1 MLDWFVD
8 PFRGTLAFVF
18 VLGVVVFVHEF
29 GHFLAAKLTGVY
41 APRFSIGFGKA
52 LWRRRWGET
61 EYILAAIPLGGY
73 VRMASKEDETM
84 AALEGGPERPA
95 TAPETVGGS
104 GTRVVEEQKR
114 PSDWDPNALAPFGP
128 IPVPEH
134 RLFESKSL
142 IARLFIMVAG
152 VSMNVLLGF
161 IVLSALVAYYGRP
174 IIRTRVIGAVSE
186 ADWARP
192 YAPQLRPGDT
202 VFVVGDRAVD
212 TWRDVLEGLAR
223 ADGDSVLIRTSRA
236 RVLVPLEGDSA
247 VSRRDLVTL
256 LEPQLPAVVG
266 EVMDGAPAA
275 RAGVR
280 PGDSIVAVAG
290 QPIEGWAAA
299 VRGIQRS
306 PGRPLPIEVVRGG
319 QRLTVTVVPDSERQR
334 DDTGREVVRGRIG
347 VGNRVASLREP
358 VPLGEAIGAGW
369 GATWDMAGSVVDVV
383 HRLVTGRL
391 STDQLGGP
399 IAIARASGQAAASGF
414 AQLLQLTAFLSINVA
429 IFNLLPIPIL
439 DGGQILINLM
449 QAVKGSPFSLRSR
462 EYMMR
467 FGLAMIALIFALAMF
482 NDLRR
487 VAGDLARWIR

>member
-1 MLDWFVD
+1 MLAI
-8 PFRGTLAFVF
+8 LAPIIVF
-18 VLGVVVFVHEF
+18 GLVVFVHEL

-41 APRFSIGFGKA
+41 APRFSIGFGRA

-84 AALEGGPERPA
+84 AALEGGAEEPA
-95 TAPETVGGS
+95 AAPDTVGGS
-104 GTRVVEEQKR
+104 GTRVVASER
-114 PSDWDPNALAPFGP
+114 APVDWDPNALAPFGP

-142 IARLFIMVAG
+142 LARLFIMVAG
-152 VSMNVLLGF
+152 VTMNIVLGF
-161 IVLSALVAYYGRP
+161 IVLSALAAYYGRP
-174 IIRTRVIGAVSE
+174 IIPTRVIGAVTD

-192 YAPQLRPGDT
+192 YAASFQRGDT
-202 VFVVGDRAVD
+202 VVAIDDHAIA
-212 TWRDVLEGLAR
+212 TWSDVIEGFAR
-223 ADGDSVLIRTSRA
+223 AEGDSVVVRTSRGTTI
-236 RVLVPLEGDSA
+236 VPLEGDSA
-247 VSRRDLVTL
+247 VPRRDLVTML
-256 LEPQLPAVVG
+256 TPQLPAVIDRVEG
-266 EVMDGAPAA
+266 GSPAA
-275 RAGVR
+275 RAGIQS
-280 PGDSIVAVAG
+280 GDSLIAVGG
-290 QPIEGWAAA
+290 QPVDGWASA
-299 VRGIQRS
+299 VEQIRRS
-306 PGRPLPIEVVRGG
+306 PGRPLPVEVMRGG
-319 QRLTVTVVPDSERQR
+319 ERLTITVVPDSARQR
-334 DDTGREVVRGRIG
+334 DDNGREVLTGRIG
-347 VGNRVASLREP
+347 VGNRVDNRREP
-358 VPLGEAIGAGW
+358 VSLGAAIASGW
-369 GATWDMAGSVVDVV
+369 EATWDMAGSVVDVL
-383 HRLVTGRL
+383 HRLVTRRL

-399 IAIARASGQAAASGF
+399 IAIARASGEAAAGGF

>member
-1 MLDWFVD
+1 MLDWFD
-8 PFRGTLAFVF
+8 PFRVILAFVF
-18 VLGVVVFVHEF
+18 VLGVVVFVHEL
-29 GHFLAAKLTGVY
+29 GHFLSAKLTGVY

-104 GTRVVEEQKR
+104 GTRVVEDQKR

-142 IARLFIMVAG
+142 PARLLIMFAG
-152 VSMNVLLGF
+152 VTMNVVLGF
-161 IVLSALVAYYGRP
+161 IVLSALAAYYGRP
-174 IIRTRVIGAVSE
+174 VITTGVIGEVSD
-186 ADWARP
+186 AAWARP
-192 YAPQLRPGDT
+192 YAAAFQPGDT
-202 VFVVGDRAVD
+202 VLTVDDQRVARWSDVVEAI
-212 TWRDVLEGLAR
+212 AR
-223 ADGDSVLIRTSRA
+223 AEGDSVVIRTSRSSVA
-236 RVLVPLEGDSA
+236 IPLEGDDA
-247 VSRRDLVTL
+247 PSRRDLYSLLTPRLPTVIEEVTDNS
-256 LEPQLPAVVG
+256 PA
-266 EVMDGAPAA
+266 E
-275 RAGVR
+275 RAGLR
-280 PGDSIVAVAG
+280 EGDSVVAVGG
-290 QPIEGWAAA
+290 QPIVDWAT
-299 VRGIQRS
+299 VVERIQKS
-306 PGRPLPIEVVRGG
+306 PGKPLPIEVARGG
-319 QRLTVTVVPDSERQR
+319 ERLTLTVVPKSERQR
-334 DDTGREVVRGRIG
+334 DENGREVVVGKIG
-347 VGNRVASLREP
+347 VGNTVREP
-358 VPLGEAIGAGW
+358 VSLGEAITSGW
-369 GATWDMAGSVVDVV
+369 GATWDMAGSVIDVL

-399 IAIARASGQAAASGF
+399 IAIARASGSAAAAGF

-439 DGGQILINLM
+439 DGGQILINLL

>member
-8 PFRGTLAFVF
+8 PLRGTLAFIF
-18 VLGVVVFVHEF
+18 VLGVVVFVHEL

-41 APRFSIGFGKA
+41 APRFSIGFGKS

-95 TAPETVGGS
+95 TAPDTVGGS
-104 GTRVVEEQKR
+104 GARVVDDEKR
-114 PSDWDPNALAPFGP
+114 RSDWDPNALAPFGP
-128 IPVPEH
+128 IPVPEN

-142 IARLFIMVAG
+142 LARLFIMIAG

-161 IVLSALVAYYGRP
+161 LVLSGLAAYYGRP
-174 IIRTRVIGAVSE
+174 IIATRVVGGVTD

-192 YAPQLRPGDT
+192 FASQFRPGDT
-202 VFVVGDRAVD
+202 VYVVGDRAVE
-212 TWRDVLEGLAR
+212 TWSDVREGLAR
-223 ADGDSVLIRTSRA
+223 AEDDSVSIRTSRGT
-236 RVLVPLEGDSA
+236 VVIPLEGDQA
-247 VSRRDLVTL
+247 VSRRDLVGL
-256 LEPQLPAVVG
+256 LEPHVPAVAG
-266 EVMDGAPAA
+266 DIEDGPAK
-275 RAGVR
+275 RAGLQS
-280 PGDSIVAVAG
+280 GDSIVTAGG
-290 QPIEGWAAA
+290 QPIQGWADA
-299 VRGIQRS
+299 VRLIRGS

-319 QRLTVTVVPDSERQR
+319 RRLTITVVPDSSRQR
-334 DDTGREVVRGRIG
+334 DDNGREVLRGRIG
-347 VGNRVASLREP
+347 VGPRIADQREP
-358 VPLGEAIGAGW
+358 VSLGEAFAAGW
-369 GATWDMAGSVVDVV
+369 ELTWDMAGSVVDVL
-383 HRLVTGRL
+383 HRLVTRRL

-399 IAIARASGQAAASGF
+399 IAIARASSNAAASGF

-429 IFNLLPIPIL
+429 MFNLLPIPIL
-439 DGGQILINLM
+439 DGGQILINLL

-487 VAGDLARWIR
+487 VFGDIARWMR

>member
-1 MLDWFVD
+1 MLDWFD
-8 PFRGTLAFVF
+8 PFRVILAFVF
-18 VLGVVVFVHEF
+18 VLGVVVFVHEL

-73 VRMASKEDETM
+73 VRMASREDETM
-84 AALEGGPERPA
+84 AALEGGGERPA
-95 TAPETVGGS
+95 AAPETVGGS
-104 GTRVVEEQKR
+104 GTRVVAEEK
-114 PSDWDPNALAPFGP
+114 PPADWDPNALAPFGP

-134 RLFESKSL
+134 RLFESKGL

-152 VSMNVLLGF
+152 VSMNIVLGF
-161 IVLSALVAYYGRP
+161 LVLSALAAYYGRP
-174 IIRTRVIGAVSE
+174 IIPTRVIGAVSD

-192 YAPQLRPGDT
+192 YASRFQRGDT
-202 VFVVGDRAVD
+202 VAAIDDRAVA
-212 TWRDVLEGLAR
+212 TWGDLLEALVR
-223 ADGDSVLIRTSRA
+223 AEGDSVVIRTSREA
-236 RVLVPLEGDSA
+236 VVIPLEGDGA
-247 VSRRDLVTL
+247 VPRRDLVTML
-256 LEPQLPAVVG
+256 TPQLPAVVDRVEG
-266 EVMDGAPAA
+266 GSPAD
-275 RAGVR
+275 RAGLR
-280 PGDSIVAVAG
+280 PGDSLMAVGG
-290 QPIEGWAAA
+290 QPVDGWAAA
-299 VRGIQRS
+299 VEQIRGS
-306 PGRPLPIEVVRGG
+306 PGRALPIEVMRDG
-319 QRLTVTVVPDSERQR
+319 QRVTFTVTPDSSYQR
-334 DDTGREVVRGRIG
+334 DDNGREVLAGRIG
-347 VGNRVASLREP
+347 VGNRVDNRREP
-358 VPLGEAIGAGW
+358 VSLGAAIASGW
-369 GATWDMAGSVVDVV
+369 EATWDMAGSVIDVL
-383 HRLVTGRL
+383 HRLVTRRL

-399 IAIARASGQAAASGF
+399 IAIARASGEAAAGGF

>member
-1 MLDWFVD
+1 MLDWFD
-8 PFRGTLAFVF
+8 PFRVILAFVF
-18 VLGVVVFVHEF
+18 VLGVVVFVHEL

-61 EYILAAIPLGGY
+61 EYILAAVPLGGY

-95 TAPETVGGS
+95 SAPDTVGGS
-104 GTRVVEEQKR
+104 GTRVVEADKR
-114 PSDWDPNALAPFGP
+114 TAEWDPNALAPFGP
-128 IPVPEH
+128 IPVPEE

-152 VSMNVLLGF
+152 VSMNILLGF
-161 IVLSALVAYYGRP
+161 LVLSALAAYYGRP
-174 IIRTRVIGAVSE
+174 IIPTRVIGAVSE
-186 ADWARP
+186 ADWAAP
-192 YAPQLRPGDT
+192 YTSQLRPGDT
-202 VFVVGDRAVD
+202 VYTVGDRAVT
-212 TWRDVLEGLAR
+212 TWADVLEGLAR
-223 ADGDSVLIRTSRA
+223 ADEDSVVLRTSRGA
-236 RVLVPLEGDSA
+236 VVIPLEGDSA
-247 VSRRDLVTL
+247 VSRRDAVTL
-256 LEPQLPAVVG
+256 LTPQLPPVIDRVEG
-266 EVMDGAPAA
+266 GSPAD
-275 RAGVR
+275 RAGLR
-280 PGDSIVAVAG
+280 SGDSLVAVGG
-290 QPIEGWAAA
+290 QPVQGWASA
-299 VRGIQRS
+299 VAHIRRA
-306 PGRPLPIEVVRGG
+306 PGRPLPIEVARGG
-319 QRLTVTVVPDSERQR
+319 QRVMVTVVPDSARQR
-334 DDTGREVVRGRIG
+334 DDNGREVLTGRIG
-347 VGNRVASLREP
+347 VGNRVEDRREP
-358 VPLGEAIGAGW
+358 VSLGDAIGAGW
-369 GATWDMAGSVVDVV
+369 AATWDMAGSVLDVL
-383 HRLVTGRL
+383 HRLVTRRL

-399 IAIARASGQAAASGF
+399 IAIARASGSAAAAGF

>member
-1 MLDWFVD
+1 MLDWFD
-8 PFRGTLAFVF
+8 PFRVILAFVF
-18 VLGVVVFVHEF
+18 VLGVVVFVHEL

-104 GTRVVEEQKR
+104 GTRVVEEAKR

-128 IPVPEH
+128 IPVPAH

-152 VSMNVLLGF
+152 VSMNVVLGF
-161 IVLSALVAYYGRP
+161 LVLSALAAYYGRP
-174 IIRTRVIGAVSE
+174 IIPTRVIGAVSE

-192 YAPQLRPGDT
+192 YAAQLRPGDT
-202 VFVVGDRAVD
+202 VFAVGDRAIE
-212 TWRDVLEGLAR
+212 TWADVLEGLAR
-223 ADGDSVLIRTSRA
+223 ADEDSVVISTSRGN
-236 RVLVPLEGDSA
+236 VVFPLEGDSA

-256 LEPQLPAVVG
+256 LTPQLPAVIDRVEG
-266 EVMDGAPAA
+266 GSPAD
-275 RAGVR
+275 RAGMGA
-280 PGDSIVAVAG
+280 GDSLIAVGG
-290 QPIEGWAAA
+290 QRVDGWASA
-299 VRGIQRS
+299 VEQIRRW
-306 PGRPLPIEVVRGG
+306 PGRALPIEVGRGG
-319 QRLTVTVVPDSERQR
+319 QRITVTVVPDSARVR
-334 DDTGREVVRGRIG
+334 DDNGREVLTGRIG
-347 VGNRVASLREP
+347 VRNRVESRREP
-358 VPLGEAIGAGW
+358 VSIGGAIGSGW
-369 GATWDMAGSVVDVV
+369 EATWDMAGSVIDVL
-383 HRLVTGRL
+383 HRLVTRRL
-391 STDQLGGP
+391 SADQLGGP
-399 IAIARASGQAAASGF
+399 IAIARASGEAAAGGF

>member
-8 PFRGTLAFVF
+8 PVRGALAFIF
-18 VLGVVVFVHEF
+18 VLGVVVFVHEL

-104 GTRVVEEQKR
+104 GARVVEDKKR
-114 PSDWDPNALAPFGP
+114 QPDWDPNALAPFGP
-128 IPVPEH
+128 VPVPEN

-142 IARLFIMVAG
+142 PARLFIMVAG

-161 IVLSALVAYYGRP
+161 LVLSGLAAYYGRP
-174 IIRTRVIGAVSE
+174 VVTTRVIGDVSD
-186 ADWARP
+186 AQWARR
-192 YAPQLRPGDT
+192 YATALQSGDTILAVDDRPVTRWSDVVEGIARAEGDTVVIRTSRTSVSIPLEGDDAPPRREVYSLIRPRLPTVIAEVTRGSPADRAGLRPGD
-202 VFVVGDRAVD
+202 
-212 TWRDVLEGLAR
+212 
-223 ADGDSVLIRTSRA
+223 SV
-236 RVLVPLEGDSA
+236 
-247 VSRRDLVTL
+247 
-256 LEPQLPAVVG
+256 
-266 EVMDGAPAA
+266 
-275 RAGVR
+275 
-280 PGDSIVAVAG
+280 VAVGGQSVADWQTVVEPIQKSAG
-290 QPIEGWAAA
+290 K
-299 VRGIQRS
+299 
-306 PGRPLPIEVVRGG
+306 PLSIDVVRRGE
-319 QRLTVTVVPDSERQR
+319 RLTLTVVPKSERQR
-334 DDTGREVVRGRIG
+334 DEKGREVVVGKIG
-347 VGNRVASLREP
+347 VGNQVREP
-358 VPLGEAIGAGW
+358 MSFGEAVTTGW
-369 GATWDMAGSVVDVV
+369 DATWEMAGSVVDVL
-383 HRLVTGRL
+383 HRLVTRRL

-399 IAIARASGQAAASGF
+399 IAIARASGEAAAGGF
-414 AQLLQLTAFLSINVA
+414 ANLLQLTAFLSINVA
-429 IFNLLPIPIL
+429 MFNLLPIPIL
-439 DGGQILINLM
+439 DGGQILINLL

-487 VAGDLARWIR
+487 VFGDIARWMR

>member
-1 MLDWFVD
+1 MLDWFD
-8 PFRGTLAFVF
+8 PFRVILAFVF
-18 VLGVVVFVHEF
+18 VLGVVVFVHEL
-29 GHFLAAKLTGVY
+29 GHFLAAKLVGVY

-84 AALEGGPERPA
+84 AALEGGGETPK

-104 GTRVVEEQKR
+104 GTRVLEEEKR
-114 PSDWDPNALAPFGP
+114 PADWDPNALAPFGP
-128 IPVPEH
+128 LPVPEH

-142 IARLFIMVAG
+142 LARLFIMVAG
-152 VSMNVLLGF
+152 VTMNIVLGIL
-161 IVLSALVAYYGRP
+161 VLSALAAYYGRP
-174 IIRTRVIGAVSE
+174 IIPTTVIGAVTD

-192 YAPQLRPGDT
+192 YASRFQRGDT
-202 VFVVGDRAVD
+202 VVAIDDRAIGTWGDILEGFARAEGDSVVVRTSRGVISIPLDGDRAV
-212 TWRDVLEGLAR
+212 
-223 ADGDSVLIRTSRA
+223 
-236 RVLVPLEGDSA
+236 P
-247 VSRRDLVTL
+247 RRDLVTML
-256 LEPQLPAVVG
+256 TPQLPAVIDRVEG
-266 EVMDGAPAA
+266 GSPAS
-275 RAGVR
+275 RAGIRV
-280 PGDSIVAVAG
+280 GDSLLAVGG
-290 QPIEGWAAA
+290 QPVDGWSAA
-299 VRGIQRS
+299 VEQIRRS
-306 PGRPLPIEVVRGG
+306 PGRPLPIEVMRGG
-319 QRLTVTVVPDSERQR
+319 ERVSVTVTPDSAYQR
-334 DDTGREVVRGRIG
+334 DDNGREVLAGRIG
-347 VGNRVASLREP
+347 VGNRVENRREP
-358 VPLGEAIGAGW
+358 VSLGAAIASGW
-369 GATWDMAGSVVDVV
+369 DATWDMVGAVLDVL
-383 HRLVTGRL
+383 HRLVTRRL

-399 IAIARASGQAAASGF
+399 IAIARASGEAAAGGF

-439 DGGQILINLM
+439 DGGQILINLL

>member
-1 MLDWFVD
+1 MLDWFD
-8 PFRGTLAFVF
+8 PFRVILAFVF
-18 VLGVVVFVHEF
+18 VLGVVVFVHEL

-41 APRFSIGFGKA
+41 APRFSIGFGRA

-95 TAPETVGGS
+95 AAPETVGGS
-104 GTRVVEEQKR
+104 GARVVDDKKR
-114 PSDWDPNALAPFGP
+114 AADWDPNALAPFGP
-128 IPVPEH
+128 LPVPED

-142 IARLFIMVAG
+142 LARLFIMVAG
-152 VSMNVLLGF
+152 VSMNIVLGF
-161 IVLSALVAYYGRP
+161 LVLSALAAYYGRP
-174 IIRTRVIGAVSE
+174 IIETRVIGAVSE
-186 ADWARP
+186 ANWARP
-192 YAPQLRPGDT
+192 YAAQLRPGDT
-202 VFVVGDRAVD
+202 LYAVSDRAIATWGDVVD
-212 TWRDVLEGLAR
+212 GLVG
-223 ADGDSVLIRTSRA
+223 ADGESVVIRTSRGNVA
-236 RVLVPLEGDSA
+236 VPLEGDSA

-256 LEPQLPAVVG
+256 LAPHRPAVIDQVEG
-266 EVMDGAPAA
+266 GSPAD
-275 RAGVR
+275 RAGLR
-280 PGDSIVAVAG
+280 SGDSLVAVGG
-290 QPIEGWAAA
+290 QPIDGWASA
-299 VRGIQRS
+299 VAQIRRS

-319 QRLTVTVVPDSERQR
+319 RRVTVTVVPDSARQR
-334 DDTGREVVRGRIG
+334 DDNGREVLTGRIG
-347 VGNRVASLREP
+347 VGNRVQDRREP
-358 VPLGEAIGAGW
+358 VSLGAAIGAGW
-369 GATWDMAGSVVDVV
+369 EATWDMAGSVLDVL
-383 HRLVTGRL
+383 HRLVTRRL

-399 IAIARASGQAAASGF
+399 IAIARASGSAAAAGF

>member
-1 MLDWFVD
+1 MLDWFD
-8 PFRGTLAFVF
+8 PFRVILAFVF
-18 VLGVVVFVHEF
+18 VLGVVVFVHEL

-104 GTRVVEEQKR
+104 GTRVVQEQKL
-114 PSDWDPNALAPFGP
+114 PEDWDPNALAPFGP

-142 IARLFIMVAG
+142 LARLFIMVAG
-152 VSMNVLLGF
+152 VSMNIVLGF
-161 IVLSALVAYYGRP
+161 VVLSALAAYYGRP
-174 IIRTRVIGAVSE
+174 IIPTRVIGAVSE

-192 YAPQLRPGDT
+192 YAMQLRRGDT
-202 VFVVGDRAVD
+202 VASVDDRAVA
-212 TWRDVLEGLAR
+212 TWTDLLEALAR
-223 ADGDSVLIRTSRA
+223 AEGDAVTIRTSRGTV
-236 RVLVPLEGDSA
+236 RIPVEGDSA
-247 VSRRDLVTL
+247 IPRRDLVTMMT
-256 LEPQLPAVVG
+256 PQLPAVIDRVEG
-266 EVMDGAPAA
+266 GSPAD
-275 RAGVR
+275 RAGIR
-280 PGDSIVAVAG
+280 SGDSLVAVGG
-290 QPIEGWAAA
+290 QPVDGWAAA
-299 VRGIQRS
+299 VEQIRGS
-306 PGRPLPIEVVRGG
+306 PGKPLPIEVARGG
-319 QRLTVTVVPDSERQR
+319 QRVTVTVIPDSTRQR
-334 DDTGREVVRGRIG
+334 DDNGREVVAGRIG
-347 VGNRVASLREP
+347 VGNRVENRRESVSLTAAIAS
-358 VPLGEAIGAGW
+358 GW
-369 GATWDMAGSVVDVV
+369 EATWDMAGSVLDVL
-383 HRLVTGRL
+383 HRLVTRRM

-399 IAIARASGQAAASGF
+399 IAIARASGEAAGAGLG
-414 AQLLQLTAFLSINVA
+414 QLLQLTAFLSINVA

>member
-1 MLDWFVD
+1 MLDWFD
-8 PFRGTLAFVF
+8 PFRVILAFVF
-18 VLGVVVFVHEF
+18 VLGVVVFVHEL

-84 AALEGGPERPA
+84 AAFEGGGEKPA

-104 GTRVVEEQKR
+104 GTRVVEER
-114 PSDWDPNALAPFGP
+114 PPTDWDPSALAPFGP
-128 IPVPEH
+128 IPVPEN

-142 IARLFIMVAG
+142 LARLFIMVAG
-152 VSMNVLLGF
+152 VSMNIVLGF
-161 IVLSALVAYYGRP
+161 LVLSALAAYYGRP
-174 IIRTRVIGAVSE
+174 IIPTRVIGAVSD

-192 YAPQLRPGDT
+192 YATRLQRGDT
-202 VFVVGDRAVD
+202 VLAVDDRAIE
-212 TWRDVLEGLAR
+212 TWGDVLEALAR
-223 ADGDSVLIRTSRA
+223 GEGDSAVIRTSRGN
-236 RVLVPLEGDSA
+236 VVVPLEGDSA
-247 VSRRDLVTL
+247 VPRRDLVTML
-256 LEPQLPAVVG
+256 TPRLPAVIDRVESG
-266 EVMDGAPAA
+266 SPAD
-275 RAGVR
+275 RAGIR
-280 PGDSIVAVAG
+280 TGDSLVSVGG
-290 QPIEGWAAA
+290 QPVDGWASA
-299 VRGIQRS
+299 VEQIRGS
-306 PGRPLPIEVVRGG
+306 PGRPLPIEVMRNGE
-319 QRLTVTVVPDSERQR
+319 RLTITVVPDSAHQR
-334 DDTGREVVRGRIG
+334 DDNGREVLTGRIG
-347 VGNRVASLREP
+347 VGNRVDNRREP
-358 VPLGEAIGAGW
+358 VSLGAAIASGW
-369 GATWDMAGSVVDVV
+369 EATWDMAGSVIDVL
-383 HRLVTGRL
+383 HRLVTRRL

-399 IAIARASGQAAASGF
+399 IAIARASGEAAAGGF

-439 DGGQILINLM
+439 DGGQILINLL

>member
-1 MLDWFVD
+1 MLDLFD
-8 PFRGTLAFVF
+8 PIRTPLAFVF
-18 VLGVVVFVHEF
+18 VLGVVVFVHEL

-84 AALEGGPERPA
+84 AALEGGGEKPA

-104 GTRVVEEQKR
+104 GARVVEEEKR
-114 PSDWDPNALAPFGP
+114 PADWDPNALAPFGP

-142 IARLFIMVAG
+142 LARLFIMVAG
-152 VSMNVLLGF
+152 VTMNLVLGF
-161 IVLSALVAYYGRP
+161 IVLSALAAYYGRP
-174 IIRTRVIGAVSE
+174 IINTRVVGSVSD

-192 YAPQLRPGDT
+192 FATRFQPGDT
-202 VFVVGDRAVD
+202 VFAVDERAVT
-212 TWRDVLEGLAR
+212 TWRDVMEGLDDAE
-223 ADGDSVLIRTSRA
+223 GDSVVVRTSRG
-236 RVLVPLEGDSA
+236 VVIVPLSGDSA
-247 VSRRDLVTL
+247 VPRRDVIGLVL
-256 LEPQLPAVVG
+256 PQVPAVIDSVT
-266 EVMDGAPAA
+266 PASPA
-275 RAGVR
+275 DRAGLQS
-280 PGDSIVAVAG
+280 GDSLVAVG
-290 QPIEGWAAA
+290 GEPVQGWASA
-299 VRGIQRS
+299 VAQIQRS
-306 PGRPLPIEVVRGG
+306 PGRPLAFEVARKGRRV
-319 QRLTVTVVPDSERQR
+319 TMTVVPDSAHER
-334 DDTGREVVRGRIG
+334 DDNGRERLIGRVGIGPRADGSRERVSLGQAVVT
-347 VGNRVASLREP
+347 
-358 VPLGEAIGAGW
+358 GW
-369 GATWDMAGSVVDVV
+369 EATWDMVGSVVDVL

-399 IAIARASGQAAASGF
+399 IAIARASGDAAKLGF

-439 DGGQILINLM
+439 DGGQILINLL
-449 QAVKGSPFSLRSR
+449 QAVKGSPFSLRAR

>member
-1 MLDWFVD
+1 MLDWFD
-8 PFRGTLAFVF
+8 PFRTILAFVF
-18 VLGVVVFVHEF
+18 VLGVVVFVHEL

-61 EYILAAIPLGGY
+61 EYVLAAIPLGGY

-84 AALEGGPERPA
+84 AALEGGGEKPA

-104 GTRVVEEQKR
+104 GTRVVEEEKR
-114 PSDWDPNALAPFGP
+114 PVDWDPNALAPFGP

-142 IARLFIMVAG
+142 LARLFIMVAG
-152 VSMNVLLGF
+152 VTMNIVLGF
-161 IVLSALVAYYGRP
+161 LVLSALAAYYGRP
-174 IIRTRVIGAVSE
+174 IIPTRVIGAVTD

-192 YAPQLRPGDT
+192 YVSRFQRGDT
-202 VFVVGDRAVD
+202 VVAVDDRAIA
-212 TWRDVLEGLAR
+212 TWGDVLEALAR
-223 ADGDSVLIRTSRA
+223 GDGDSVVIRTSRG
-236 RVLVPLEGDSA
+236 VVTVPLEGDSA
-247 VSRRDLVTL
+247 VPRRDLVTML
-256 LEPQLPAVVG
+256 TPHRAPVIGRVEGGTPAERG
-266 EVMDGAPAA
+266 GL
-275 RAGVR
+275 RS
-280 PGDSIVAVAG
+280 GDSLIAVGG
-290 QPIEGWAAA
+290 QAVDGWDAA
-299 VRGIQRS
+299 VDQIRKA
-306 PGRPLPIEVVRGG
+306 PGQSLPIEVMRGG
-319 QRLTVTVVPDSERQR
+319 QRVTVTVVPDSARLR
-334 DDTGREVVRGRIG
+334 DDNGREILTGRIG
-347 VGNRVASLREP
+347 VGNRVDNRREA
-358 VPLGEAIGAGW
+358 VSFGEAIETGW
-369 GATWDMAGSVVDVV
+369 EATWDMAGSVVDVL
-383 HRLVTGRL
+383 HRLVTRRL

-399 IAIARASGQAAASGF
+399 IAIARASGEAAAGGF

-439 DGGQILINLM
+439 DGGQILINLL

>member
-1 MLDWFVD
+1 MLDWFD
-8 PFRGTLAFVF
+8 PFRIILASVF
-18 VLGVVVFVHEF
+18 VLGVVVFVHEL

-104 GTRVVEEQKR
+104 GARVIEDEKR
-114 PSDWDPNALAPFGP
+114 PSDWNPNALAPFGP
-128 IPVPEH
+128 IPVPEG

-152 VSMNVLLGF
+152 VSMNIVLGF
-161 IVLSALVAYYGRP
+161 LVLSALAAYYGRP
-174 IIRTRVIGAVSE
+174 IIPTRVIGGVSE
-186 ADWARP
+186 AEWVRP
-192 YAPQLRPGDT
+192 YAAQLRPGDT
-202 VFVVGDRAVD
+202 VYAVDSRAVAS
-212 TWRDVLEGLAR
+212 WADVIEGLAR
-223 ADGDSVLIRTSRA
+223 ADGDSVVLRTSRA
-236 RVLVPLEGDSA
+236 NVVFPLEGDRA
-247 VSRRDLVTL
+247 VSRRDLVRL
-256 LEPQLPAVVG
+256 LEPQLPAVIDRVTG
-266 EVMDGAPAA
+266 GSPAE
-275 RAGVR
+275 RAGLR
-280 PGDSIVAVAG
+280 SGDSLVAVGG
-290 QPIEGWAAA
+290 QHVDGWASA
-299 VRGIQRS
+299 VRQIRRS
-306 PGRPLPIEVVRGG
+306 PGQPLPIELVRGE
-319 QRLTVTVVPDSERQR
+319 QRVTVTVVPDSARQR
-334 DDTGREVVRGRIG
+334 DDEGKEVFTGRIG
-347 VGNRVASLREP
+347 VGNRVENRREP
-358 VPLGEAIGAGW
+358 VSLGAAIGAGW
-369 GATWDMAGSVVDVV
+369 EATWDMASSVIDVL
-383 HRLVTGRL
+383 HRLVTRRL

-399 IAIARASGQAAASGF
+399 IAIARASGEAAAGGF
-414 AQLLQLTAFLSINVA
+414 AELLQLTAFLSINVA

>member
-1 MLDWFVD
+1 MLDWFD
-8 PFRGTLAFVF
+8 PFRVILAFVF
-18 VLGVVVFVHEF
+18 VLGVVVFVHEL

-104 GTRVVEEQKR
+104 GARVVEDEKR

-128 IPVPEH
+128 IPVPEN

-142 IARLFIMVAG
+142 LARLFIMVAG
-152 VSMNVLLGF
+152 VSMNIVLGF
-161 IVLSALVAYYGRP
+161 LVLSALAAYYGRP
-174 IIRTRVIGAVSE
+174 IIPTRVIGAVSD

-192 YAPQLRPGDT
+192 YAAQLRPGDT
-202 VFVVGDRAVD
+202 VYAVGDRAIQ
-212 TWRDVLEGLAR
+212 TWGDVLEGLAR
-223 ADGDSVLIRTSRA
+223 ADEDSVVLRTSRGS
-236 RVLVPLEGDSA
+236 VVVPLEGDSA
-247 VSRRDLVTL
+247 VPRRDLVTML
-256 LEPQLPAVVG
+256 TPQLPAVIDRVEG
-266 EVMDGAPAA
+266 GSPAD
-275 RAGVR
+275 RAGLR
-280 PGDSIVAVAG
+280 SGDSLVAVGG
-290 QPIEGWAAA
+290 QPVDGWASA
-299 VRGIQRS
+299 VERIRRS
-306 PGRPLPIEVVRGG
+306 PGRALPIEVMRNG
-319 QRLTVTVVPDSERQR
+319 QRVTVTVVPDSTQQR
-334 DDTGREVVRGRIG
+334 DDNGREVLTGRIG
-347 VGNRVASLREP
+347 VGNRVQDRREP
-358 VPLGEAIGAGW
+358 VSLGAAIAAGW
-369 GATWDMAGSVVDVV
+369 EATWDMAGSVLDVL

-399 IAIARASGQAAASGF
+399 IAIARASGSAAEAGF

>member
-1 MLDWFVD
+1 MLDWFD
-8 PFRGTLAFVF
+8 PFRLILAFVF
-18 VLGVVVFVHEF
+18 VLGVVVFVHEL

-104 GTRVVEEQKR
+104 GTRVLEEEKR
-114 PSDWDPNALAPFGP
+114 ASDWDPNALAPFGP

-142 IARLFIMVAG
+142 IARLFIMIAG
-152 VSMNVLLGF
+152 VSMNIVLGF
-161 IVLSALVAYYGRP
+161 IVLSALAAYYGRP
-174 IIRTRVIGAVSE
+174 IIPTRVIGAVTE

-192 YAPQLRPGDT
+192 YAAQFRPGDT
-202 VFVVGDRAVD
+202 VVAVGDRAVE
-212 TWRDVLEGLAR
+212 TWGDVLEGLAR
-223 ADGDSVLIRTSRA
+223 ADGDSVVIRTSRGNVA
-236 RVLVPLEGDSA
+236 LPLEGDSA
-247 VSRRDLVTL
+247 VSRRDLVGL
-256 LEPQLPAVVG
+256 LTPQLPAVIDRVEG
-266 EVMDGAPAA
+266 GSPAD
-275 RAGVR
+275 RAGIR
-280 PGDSIVAVAG
+280 SGDSLVAVGG
-290 QPIEGWAAA
+290 QPVVGWASA
-299 VRGIQRS
+299 VERIRRS
-306 PGRPLPIEVVRGG
+306 PGRALPIEVVRAG
-319 QRLTVTVVPDSERQR
+319 QHVTVTVVPDSARQR
-334 DDTGREVVRGRIG
+334 DDNGREVLVGRIG
-347 VGNRVASLREP
+347 VGNRVENRREP
-358 VPLGEAIGAGW
+358 VSLGAAIGAGW
-369 GATWDMAGSVVDVV
+369 EATWDMAGSVVDVL
-383 HRLVTGRL
+383 HRLVTRRL

-399 IAIARASGQAAASGF
+399 IAIARASGAAAAGGF

-439 DGGQILINLM
+439 DGGQILINLL
-449 QAVKGSPFSLRSR
+449 QALKGSPFSLRSR

-467 FGLAMIALIFALAMF
+467 FGLAVIALIFALAMF